1 MARIADSEIKRL
13 KNEVRI
19 DRLIENS
26 PAGLNEMKPN
36 GAISTSP
43 CDGIS
48 RMAPPPTTPLTK
60 AQRGNPGSSQVR
72 AYA

>member
-13 KNEVRI
+13 KNKVSI
-19 DRLIENS
+19 GRLIENS
-26 PAGLNEMKPN
+26 PVGLNEIKPSR
-36 GAISTSP
+36 ATSTSP

-60 AQRGNPGSSQVR
+60 AQRGNPGSS
-72 AYA
+72 